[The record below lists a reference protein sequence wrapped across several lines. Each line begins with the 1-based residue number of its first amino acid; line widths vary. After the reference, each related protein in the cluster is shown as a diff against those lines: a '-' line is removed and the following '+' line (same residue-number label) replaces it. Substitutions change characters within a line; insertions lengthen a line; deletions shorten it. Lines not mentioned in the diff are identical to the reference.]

1 MNSKTLSPAATKT
14 MRAIRQHKYGLPDD
28 VLQLQEIATPVPKD
42 DEVLVRV
49 HAACVHS
56 GDWHLMRGI
65 PYIIRAMYGFRAPKI
80 SVPGTDVAGTIEAV
94 GKNVKRLRAGD
105 EVFGYCERAFAEYAC
120 AAEQQFLPKPAEFTF
135 EQAAAIG
142 VSAFT
147 ALHALRDQGNVQ
159 AGQRVLIIGASGG
172 VGTFAVQ
179 IAKSFGAHVTGVAST
194 TKLDMV
200 REIGADEVID
210 YTKEDFA
217 QSGLHFDLVIDTYG
231 SRGVSASRRVLTR
244 EGTYVLVG
252 GSIDG
257 WLARNMMVFLSKP
270 FASQK
275 LRTFV
280 SMSNPADL
288 QVLKDLVDAGQITP
302 VIDRTY
308 PLAETAAAMNH
319 VGQAHARGKT
329 ILTM

>member
-1 MNSKTLSPAATKT
+1 MT
-14 MRAIRQHKYGLPDD
+14 MRAITQHKYGLPDD
-28 VLQLQEIATPVPKD
+28 VLQLQEIEKPVPKD

-49 HAACVHS
+49 HAACVHI

-65 PYIIRAMYGFRAPKI
+65 PYIIRAMYGFRAPRI
-80 SVPGTDVAGTIEAV
+80 PVPGTDVAGTIEAV
-94 GKNVKRLRAGD
+94 GRNVKRLRPGD
-105 EVFGYCERAFAEYAC
+105 EVFGFGERAFAEYAC
-120 AAEQQFLPKPAEFTF
+120 AAEQQFVPKPAGFSF

-147 ALHALRDQGNVQ
+147 ALHALRDQGNLQ
-159 AGQRVLIIGASGG
+159 SGQRVLIIGASGG

-179 IAKSFGAHVTGVAST
+179 IAKAFGAHVTGVAST

-210 YTKEDFA
+210 YTKDDFA
-217 QSGLHFDLVIDTYG
+217 QSGQRYDLVIDTYG
-231 SRGVSASRRVLTR
+231 SRGVSAGRRVLTR

-270 FASQK
+270 FVSQK

-280 SMSNPADL
+280 SMANPADL
-288 QVLKDLVDAGQITP
+288 QVLKDLADTGKITP

-308 PLAETAAAMNH
+308 PLAETPAAMSH